1 MKKTLL
7 VLMLITGLS
16 GLAQNGFGVK
26 GGLNYS
32 DNGKIEFTDVTG
44 AGENIVEEN
53 ADRKT
58 GYHFGVFYRA
68 DLGPVFLKPELL
80 YTKSKSSYK
89 YNNESTD
96 YDISKLDLPILV
108 GIDIL
113 GPVNIFAGP
122 SLQYILEN
130 DLQGISIGEV
140 ENDFTVGAQFGAGI
154 QLGSIGID
162 VRYERSL
169 TENQAEVLNLDNSEG
184 VRRIDARPNQF
195 IVSLSLNL

>member
-7 VLMLITGLS
+7 VLMLITGVS

-32 DNGKIEFTDVTG
+32 DNGEIEFTDVTG

-89 YNNESTD
+89 YNNESSD

-154 QLGSIGID
+154 QLGSIGLD